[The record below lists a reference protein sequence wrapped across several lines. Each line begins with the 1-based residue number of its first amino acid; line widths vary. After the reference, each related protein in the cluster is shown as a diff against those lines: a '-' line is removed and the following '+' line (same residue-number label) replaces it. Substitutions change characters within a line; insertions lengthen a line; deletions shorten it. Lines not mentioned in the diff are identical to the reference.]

1 MIVYNP
7 KIHSESLS
15 AGAVEFKCEIC
26 FILTEEELK
35 EIGSP
40 PLKGRELFIEDLVG
54 IKELQQFVKNK
65 LNANQPTK

>member
-1 MIVYNP
+1 MIVYTP

-35 EIGSP
+35 VIGSP

-65 LNANQPTK
+65 LNANQPPK